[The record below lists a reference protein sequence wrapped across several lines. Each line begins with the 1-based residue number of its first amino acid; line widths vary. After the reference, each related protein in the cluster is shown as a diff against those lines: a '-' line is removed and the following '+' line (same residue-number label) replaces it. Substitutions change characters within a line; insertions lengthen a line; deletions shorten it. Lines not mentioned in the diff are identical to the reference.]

1 MRWGRLLPQGYPV
14 KGRSFNLDT
23 QAQIWTPS
31 STEGWREY
39 CHDRTAGRV
48 GSYRQSPT
56 YGNQSLK
63 NFFELFRSTWK
74 KPTPTPQPEKY
85 GLVALQPE
93 HLTQSQLI
101 DELLRA

>member
-1 MRWGRLLPQGYPV
+1 MAT
-14 KGRSFNLDT
+14 KGELMDGINLT
-23 QAQIWTPS
+23 IPIAGCFYSGPL
-31 STEGWREY
+31 GKWREY
-39 CHDRTAGRV
+39 CHDLTAGRV